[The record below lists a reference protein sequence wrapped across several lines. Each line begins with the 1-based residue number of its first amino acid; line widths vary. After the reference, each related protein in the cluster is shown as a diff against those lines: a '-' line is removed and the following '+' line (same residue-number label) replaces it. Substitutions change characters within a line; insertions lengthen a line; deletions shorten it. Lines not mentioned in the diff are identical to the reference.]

1 MFGYFFTN
9 LNVVTNYDEVK
20 KCNKKIFIKFFNMML
35 NKGVYFAPSMFEAG
49 FISYEHS
56 EKDIKKV
63 INASKSI
70 FKNL

>member
-1 MFGYFFTN
+1 
-9 LNVVTNYDEVK
+9 
-20 KCNKKIFIKFFNMML
+20 
-35 NKGVYFAPSMFEAG
+35 MFEAG

-56 EKDIKKV
+56 EKDINKV